1 MAMLVNKIANQLQKV
16 KDLMETISFR
26 FTIYSKGLTHTME
39 LTIMIAV
46 KDVIENSHRSEL
58 NPLPLMM
65 ELV

>member
-1 MAMLVNKIANQLQKV
+1 
-16 KDLMETISFR
+16 
-26 FTIYSKGLTHTME
+26 ME